1 MTSHWIQKS
10 TTNSWKCSSLT
21 VSRKR
26 KKNLHHLIYFVISDN
41 KFNLVEDRPAS
52 HITKKGR
59 MVLMTN
65 SDPRWCTDC
74 YVYLIVNMLEDRR
87 VYVTATA
94 RIGSLNL

>member
-1 MTSHWIQKS
+1 
-10 TTNSWKCSSLT
+10 
-21 VSRKR
+21 
-26 KKNLHHLIYFVISDN
+26 
-41 KFNLVEDRPAS
+41 
-52 HITKKGR
+52 
-59 MVLMTN
+59 MTN